1 MPSVNPGP
9 ATQTTVNT
17 QAPYSTEV
25 TVQTI
30 AVNIG
35 TPAAVAQGTTA
46 EQSFGLNGTVVTAA
60 TGIKAGDVIVG
71 ISKPTTQAG
80 LAIVGWRVDQT
91 TDDKFFITYAN
102 VPNAGGNITPTASE
116 IYLITVMRFNQST
129 RLAGA
134 ALSSLPSTVQ

>member
-1 MPSVNPGP
+1 MSNPGP
-9 ATQTTVNT
+9 ASVSTVNT
-17 QAPYSTEV
+17 QSPYSTGV

-46 EQSFGLNGTVVTAA
+46 EQSFGLNGTVTTAA
-60 TGIKAGDVIVG
+60 TGIKKGDVIVA

-80 LAIVGWRVDQT
+80 LAIVGWRVDAS
-91 TDDKFFITYAN
+91 TDDKFYITYAN

-116 IYLITVMRFNQST
+116 VYLITVLRFSQSVSAT
-129 RLAGA
+129 PQTT
-134 ALSSLPSTVQ
+134 STLPTTVQ